1 MATPGRRPLFTGR
14 SVADLRREVLTDI
27 RERAAHL
34 DEDSRE
40 DIPEAMFLAGVL
52 PRYDFS
58 LPTLHFER
66 AFSRNVTVDGDR
78 YLEIHVPM
86 VGAPRNLHLSPPR
99 TDTGERLANALE
111 YEVVDGD
118 LCLYLALDRSHPAAV
133 DVGTDELLDIA
144 AERYEVVR
152 AELESLRTAAQETAI
167 KRYRRE
173 TGENREERFVL

>member
-1 MATPGRRPLFTGR
+1 MPTPGDRPLFTGR
-14 SVADLRREVLTDI
+14 SVADFRAEVLADI

-34 DEDSRE
+34 DEDSTE
-40 DIPEAMFLAGVL
+40 DIPQAMFLAGVL

-58 LPTLHFER
+58 LPTLHFDR
-66 AFSRNVTVDGDR
+66 AFSRDVTIDGDR

-86 VGAPRNLHLSPPR
+86 VGAPRNLHFSPPR
-99 TDTGERLANALE
+99 TDTGERLAAALE

-133 DVGTDELLDIA
+133 DVGTDELLGIA

-152 AELESLRTAAQETAI
+152 DELQALRTAARETAV

-173 TGENREERFVL
+173 TGADQEERFVL